1 MTSRLSPIPGRGCAC
16 AVFCVRPL
24 MGVALILGLA
34 LSGCALQPASPD
46 GAPAVR
52 IAATA
57 FELEGRL
64 SATDGERAANGRIHW
79 QHSLSGDEWTVYS
92 PLGQIVAHL
101 VSTPAGAV
109 LQTGDGR
116 RITAPDA
123 GSMLPEVLGVSAPV
137 EGLPHWVQA
146 SVRSGAS
153 VLELDDRGRPSRIA
167 DQGWLIDY
175 PEYAD
180 PDPQAPPRR
189 LEARWGDT
197 RIRLVIDQWTP
208 LN

>member
-1 MTSRLSPIPGRGCAC
+1 MIRRSSSNRRRDSSSPFAGQGLV
-16 AVFCVRPL
+16 AVVL
-24 MGVALILGLA
+24 MLVFA
-34 LSGCALQPASPD
+34 LSGCALQPAGPD
-46 GAPAVR
+46 RIAAVR
-52 IAATA
+52 PAATA

-64 SATDGERAANGRIHW
+64 SATDGDRAANGRIHW
-79 QHSLSGDEWTVYS
+79 LHSSSRDEWTVYS

-101 VSTPAGAV
+101 VSTPFGAV
-109 LQTGDGR
+109 LHTADGR
-116 RITAPDA
+116 RMTAADT
-123 GSMLPEVLGVSAPV
+123 GSLLPQILGVSAPV

-146 SVRSGAS
+146 SARRGAS
-153 VLELDDRGRPSRIA
+153 ILDLDDRGRPSRIS

-175 PEYAD
+175 PEYSG

-189 LEARWGDT
+189 VDAHWGDT